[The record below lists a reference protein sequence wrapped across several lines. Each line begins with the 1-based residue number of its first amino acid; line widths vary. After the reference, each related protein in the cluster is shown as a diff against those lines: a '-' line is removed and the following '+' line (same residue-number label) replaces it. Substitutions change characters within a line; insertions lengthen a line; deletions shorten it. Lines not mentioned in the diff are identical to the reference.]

1 MFLVFQCVVTKEFE
15 NKFLTMPNQR
25 SVLITLFTER
35 LDRCCITD
43 GECICGTSVSD
54 LCKMTMPT
62 VANIFLNNYCK
73 VAADKHA
80 LSKDKAKRKLKTLTK
95 S

>member
-15 NKFLTMPNQR
+15 NKFLTMPNQK

-35 LDRCCITD
+35 FNSCCITE
-43 GECICGTSVSD
+43 GECICGTTVSD
-54 LCKMTMPT
+54 LCKMTMPK
-62 VANIFLNNYCK
+62 VANILNNYCK